1 MTNGREKGETKN
13 NSFSDMDRSGRL
25 YRKPVGNN
33 KSRSDESNWRR
44 PAVREDGKK
53 KYQQQ
58 PIIR

>member
-1 MTNGREKGETKN
+1 
-13 NSFSDMDRSGRL
+13 MDRGGRL

-44 PAVREDGKK
+44 PAAAREDGKK
-53 KYQQQ
+53 NDQQQ

>member
-1 MTNGREKGETKN
+1 
-13 NSFSDMDRSGRL
+13 MDRGGRFNKA
-25 YRKPVGNN
+25 RKPVGNN